1 MRPLVTVIV
10 PARNEEKCI
19 EACVASILA
28 QSVDGELEVVV
39 VDGRSSDR
47 TAALARRAGA
57 TVIDNPE
64 RITPTAL
71 NRGLAAARGRFVAR
85 LDAHSEMGPGYLRA
99 CLTALD
105 EEAGAVNVG
114 GWADVRGTG
123 AWSTAVRSALQ
134 SRLGTGNPRLW
145 RKPPPGSGRQ
155 DVETVPF
162 GCFPAV
168 ALREA
173 GGWNDA
179 LVRNQDFELNHRLR
193 ALGGRVVFDPDV
205 WFVYRPR
212 ESPSALFR
220 QYWTFGRWKAVVII
234 KDPGSLRPRQLA
246 PLGLFA
252 TLAGAVAPSPIRG
265 PARFALAAY
274 GAVVARAAAAS
285 DGGWRTAPVLLLIH
299 GAWGA
304 GFLTELLEHGLTW
317 NPRGARRVR
326 PIDSDSG
333 SET

>member
-28 QSVDGELEVVV
+28 QSVDGDVEVVV

-47 TAALARRAGA
+47 TAALARGAGA
-57 TVIDNPE
+57 AVVDNPE
-64 RITPTAL
+64 QITPTAL
-71 NRGLAAARGRFVAR
+71 NRGLAAAQGRFLAR
-85 LDAHSEMGPGYLRA
+85 LDAHSEMGPGYLQA
-99 CLTALD
+99 CLTALE
-105 EEAGAVNVG
+105 EEADAVNVG

-123 AWSTAVRSALQ
+123 PWSAAVRSALQ

-145 RKPPPGSGRQ
+145 RKPPPGSGRR

-162 GCFPAV
+162 GCFPTA
-168 ALREA
+168 ALREV
-173 GGWNDA
+173 GGWNEA

-193 ALGGRVVFDPDV
+193 ASGRRVVFDPEV

-212 ESPSALFR
+212 ESLSALFR
-220 QYWTFGRWKAVVII
+220 QYWTFGRWKAVVILG
-234 KDPGSLRPRQLA
+234 DPGSLRPRQLA

-252 TLAGAVAPSPIRG
+252 ALAGAVAPGPIRG
-265 PARFALAAY
+265 PARLALAAY
-274 GAVVARAAAAS
+274 GAFVATAAAAS
-285 DGGWRTAPVLLLIH
+285 DGGWRTAPVLLLVH

-304 GFLTELLEHGLTW
+304 GLLAGFLESGLARSS
-317 NPRGARRVR
+317 RGTR
-326 PIDSDSG
+326 PAPPIASDSG
-333 SET
+333 SQA

>member
-19 EACVASILA
+19 EACIASILA
-28 QSVDGELEVVV
+28 QSVDGKLEVVV

-47 TAALARRAGA
+47 TAALARGAGA
-57 TVIDNPE
+57 AVVDNPE
-64 RITPTAL
+64 QITPTAL

-105 EEAGAVNVG
+105 EEGGAVNVG

-123 AWSTAVRSALQ
+123 PWSAAVRSALQ

-145 RKPPPGSGRQ
+145 KKPPPDAGRQ

-173 GGWNDA
+173 GGWNEA

-193 ALGGRVVFDPDV
+193 AGGGRVVFDPEV
-205 WFVYRPR
+205 WFIYRPR
-212 ESPSALFR
+212 ESLSALFR
-220 QYWTFGRWKAVVII
+220 QYWTFGRWKAVVVLN
-234 KDPGSLRPRQLA
+234 DPGSLRPRQLA

-252 TLAGAVAPSPIRG
+252 TLVGAVAPSPIRG
-265 PARFALAAY
+265 IARFALAAY
-274 GAVVARAAAAS
+274 GALVAAAAAAS
-285 DGGWRTAPVLLLIH
+285 EGGWRTAPVLLLIH

-304 GFLTELLEHGLTW
+304 GFLAELLQDGPSRNL
-317 NPRGARRVR
+317 RGA
-326 PIDSDSG
+326 PGMPPNASG
-333 SET
+333 SGGEA